1 MEFGVLPPDVERMT
15 FINECEVND
24 IPRVANTKYPEGCAS
39 QSDIAYIDDD
49 TSEHK
54 LDIYSVDGKDL
65 GDEAIFVIHG
75 GAFVYGYKELD
86 KEYSMYLTLKSG
98 LPSVNTNYRLMPD
111 TDFNGSIN
119 DLCDAVNFVNEHYG
133 FKKLHITGD
142 SAGGYLAVLMTLI
155 IANENVQKDLGVKI
169 NSGIEVLSVA
179 PICGCY
185 TGNKEVFP
193 MCYFT
198 KGEDTLPSYVYNL
211 MDLIKTT
218 GLPRTAI
225 VTGDQ
230 DFLMEENF
238 TFEHFLSSIGVP
250 HSFYNATSHD
260 DFVAHHVYSICYPNN
275 QEGKNTVEIVVKN
288 ALG

>member
-24 IPRVANTKYPEGCAS
+24 IPRVANTKFPEGCDVK
-39 QSDIAYIDDD
+39 SDIPFIDDG

-54 LDIYSVDGKDL
+54 LDIYSVEGKSY

-119 DLCDAVNFVNEHYG
+119 DLCDAVNYVNENYG

-142 SAGGYLAVLMTLI
+142 SAGGYLAVLMALI
-155 IANENVQKDLGVKI
+155 INNDSVQKDLGVNI
-169 NSGIEVLSVA
+169 NSGIEALSVA

-198 KGEDTLPSYVYNL
+198 KGDNTLPEYVYNL

-260 DFVAHHVYSICYPNN
+260 DFIAHHVYSICYPTIP
-275 QEGKNTVEIVVKN
+275 EGKNTVDLVVKN
-288 ALG
+288 ACG

>member
-1 MEFGVLPPDVERMT
+1 MEFGVLPPEVERMT

-24 IPRVANTKYPEGCAS
+24 IPRVKNTVFPEGC
-39 QSDIAYIDDD
+39 DVKKNIAFIDDGLD
-49 TSEHK
+49 EHK
-54 LDIYSVDGKDL
+54 FDIYSPEGKEL
-65 GDEAIFVIHG
+65 GDEAFFVIHG

-86 KEYSMYLTLKSG
+86 QDYSMRLVLKSNI
-98 LPSVNTNYRLMPD
+98 PAVNTNYRLMPE
-111 TDFNGSIN
+111 TDFNGSIS
-119 DLCDAVNFVNEHYG
+119 DLCASINYANSEYG

-155 IANENVQKDLGVKI
+155 IRSESVQKDLGVKI
-169 NSGIEVLSVA
+169 NPEIEVLSVA

-198 KGEDTLPSYVYNL
+198 KGDDTLPEYVYNL

-218 GLPRTAI
+218 GLPRTAV

-230 DFLMEENF
+230 DFLMDENF
-238 TFEHFLSSIGVP
+238 NFEHFLSSIGVP

-260 DFVAHHVYSICYPNN
+260 DFIAHHVFPICYPYND
-275 QEGKNTVEIVVKN
+275 EGKTTIDLVVKN
-288 ALG
+288 AIG